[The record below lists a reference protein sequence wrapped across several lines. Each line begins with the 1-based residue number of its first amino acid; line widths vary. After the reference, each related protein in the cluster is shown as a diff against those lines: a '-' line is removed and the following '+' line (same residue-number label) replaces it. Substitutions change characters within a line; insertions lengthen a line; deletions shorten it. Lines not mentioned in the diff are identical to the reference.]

1 MMRREGTAGG
11 GRVRMWGE
19 KEEGGCGSGCSGG
32 EEFAGDGGKEGMREG
47 GDEDVCG
54 REWVKEIGS
63 AEVV

>member
-1 MMRREGTAGG
+1 
-11 GRVRMWGE
+11 MWGE
-19 KEEGGCGSGCSGG
+19 KEAGGCGSGCLGG

-47 GDEDVCG
+47 GDEDVSG